1 MLEGLRNS
9 LKCQI
14 EENSKKQERIHKL
27 EQALKKTDEE
37 LNKRIQANKLLK
49 LKYDQLD
56 KDYERLLEVL
66 NDRITNTKR
75 K

>member
-56 KDYERLLEVL
+56 KDYERLLEVV